1 VAVVVTRQNN
11 IGWPLSGKSYR
22 LLSGKSYR
30 LYSPPRARST
40 SDRQRSA
47 RPKKIGAEAE
57 MLAPAERGSTTPVPG
72 PLRRTLLGTIIV
84 IGAMAIGAVI
94 LWAVTEWLWL
104 VVHEG
109 LR

>member
-1 VAVVVTRQNN
+1 
-11 IGWPLSGKSYR
+11 
-22 LLSGKSYR
+22 
-30 LYSPPRARST
+30 
-40 SDRQRSA
+40 
-47 RPKKIGAEAE
+47 